1 MYPALLTESATFTG
15 YIAEMLDAIRAS
27 VHGLTDEQARSRP
40 CRSSLSLS
48 GILKHCTWVMR
59 IQLVP
64 RSTEP
69 GSADGAAEFMGSFV
83 PTDSESLTDLLDAFD
98 TTRRQY
104 LQVLADLDP
113 AAEMTVGP
121 RPWEDQHES
130 EQATTRMLLA
140 HHIDEFARHAG
151 HADIIREQ
159 IDGADAM
166 SLRFA
171 VEGRA
176 GNQYV
181 QPWTP
186 SE

>member
-1 MYPALLTESATFTG
+1 MYPALLTESATLTG

-40 CRSSLSLS
+40 CRSALSLA
-48 GILKHCTWVMR
+48 GILKHCTWVMHAQ
-59 IQLVP
+59 IVP
-64 RSTEP
+64 RTTEP
-69 GSADGAAEFMGSFV
+69 GSADGAAAFMGSFI
-83 PTDSESLTDLLDAFD
+83 PQDSESLTDLLESFDA
-98 TTRRQY
+98 TRHRY
-104 LQVLADLDP
+104 LQAISELDP
-113 AAEMTVGP
+113 GAEMTVGP
-121 RPWEDQHES
+121 KPWEDQLEP

-171 VEGRA
+171 IEGRP
-176 GNQYV
+176 GNKYV
-181 QPWTP
+181 RPWTP
-186 SE
+186 SS